1 MLENNWAPRVPP
13 HQQPRYKPVKDF
25 TFWPVLGSFNN
36 WSIIKFSHKATSIED
51 IDRINNFVIDVISD
65 NMYALAKTG
74 KYVDIN
80 TTYTTTMG
88 NCVIRL
94 LSESYTLQE
103 YITWDEKKVQLV
115 KYLSEQST

>member
-25 TFWPVLGSFNN
+25 TFWPVLGSFNK
-36 WSIIKFSHKATSIED
+36 WSIIKFSHKATFIED